1 MLPMLI
7 AGCLFLVCL
16 LLFMRLFAVA
26 DPKMVTFAVKAAGV
40 GMVVVLIGFLVFTGR
55 ISWILGLFP
64 FLLPFLLRKVSL
76 GTAGPFGGLSEG
88 RQRHTSNVRTPFVEM
103 RLDHETDELD
113 GDILQGPHAGRQ
125 LSAIS
130 TDDLLQLIQWLR
142 VNDRKS
148 ALLLE
153 AYLDRRCP
161 DWRTRLHEADA
172 HQDGGGENGRTEPA
186 GAMSASEA
194 YRVLGLEP
202 GAPEPEIRAAYHRLI
217 SGVHPDKGGSSFLAA
232 QVNRAKDILLGE
244 RSGR

>member
-7 AGCLFLVCL
+7 AGCLLLVCL

-26 DPKMVTFAVKAAGV
+26 DPKTVSSTAKAAGV
-40 GMVVVLIGFLVFTGR
+40 GIIIAVTGFLVFTGR

-64 FLLPFLLRKVSL
+64 FLLPFLLRKISVSSG
-76 GTAGPFGGLSEG
+76 GTYG
-88 RQRHTSNVRTPFVEM
+88 RSSGATQRHTSNVRTPFLDM

-113 GDILQGPHAGRQ
+113 GDILQGPHVGRQ

-130 TDDLLQLIQWLR
+130 TDDLLQILQWVR
-142 VNDRKS
+142 ANDHKS

-153 AYLDRRCP
+153 AYLDRRCQ
-161 DWRTRLHEADA
+161 DWRTRSNEADGDQA
-172 HQDGGGENGRTEPA
+172 GESQTGGTGPA

-202 GAPEPEIRAAYHRLI
+202 GAPEAEIRAAYHRLI
-217 SGVHPDKGGSSFLAA
+217 ASVHPDKGGSSFLAA
-232 QVNRAKDILLGE
+232 QVNRARDILLGE
-244 RSGR
+244 RSER

>member
-7 AGCLFLVCL
+7 AGCLLLVCL
-16 LLFMRLFAVA
+16 LLFMRSFAVA
-26 DPKMVTFAVKAAGV
+26 DPKMVSFAAKAACIGIV
-40 GMVVVLIGFLVFTGR
+40 IVLMGFLVFSGR
-55 ISWILGLFP
+55 ISWILGLLP
-64 FLLPFLLRKVSL
+64 FLLPFLLRKISVGIGGSL
-76 GTAGPFGGLSEG
+76 GRSSGGT
-88 RQRHTSNVRTPFVEM
+88 QRHTSNVRTPFLDM

-130 TDDLLQLIQWLR
+130 MDDLLQIIQWVR
-142 VNDRKS
+142 ANDRKS

-172 HQDGGGENGRTEPA
+172 HQAGDRQNGGTEPA

-202 GAPEPEIRAAYHRLI
+202 GAPETEIRAAYHRLI
-217 SGVHPDKGGSSFLAA
+217 SSVHPDKGGSSFLAA
-232 QVNRAKDILLGE
+232 QVNRARDILLGE